1 MEVLNQWQLT
11 RSNLER
17 AASDFLDACTSLKAL
32 ALPSLASRY
41 DHDTLET
48 ALSQVQSH
56 INSVTIV
63 EGQLKES
70 RATLH
75 LLLNTSPKRV
85 PINRLPAE
93 ILSSIFATVTEP
105 PECRGKRHPL
115 ARDYLTDIR
124 LVCVQWNRVVTSA
137 PLFWSHI
144 DVDLDSRSKISDI
157 PPALDPTRQQLER
170 SRGALV
176 HLHVSGTSER
186 SKNGIPGLVSIIRP
200 HITCLNSLIISGTHT
215 SPLVRDLFELYS
227 GVGRLGTL
235 RSLVFDDIYEPR
247 EEYSI
252 PWSIPSLS
260 GLTEL
265 NLELLRKYASPPFNE
280 LVALLSNCP
289 TLHTLRLR
297 FLAVRASPEQDYPV
311 IRLPCLRLLDFG
323 TQQKQENILRLLPL
337 LDPGVNELDVRL
349 SLLNINS
356 SLISSHLQPFLERS
370 NVTVLSFHE
379 SLPESSTHTK
389 SLLSSTPHLRALL
402 LHYSASESLGTI
414 GELLSSTEPHSAKPL
429 PNLQCLC
436 LIARGIGSEEMNGI
450 GRIVAERHLRSLVF
464 WGCSICISEA
474 NHSDGGEDVDED
486 SEVEETDGWSQDLEI
501 VRGRFS
507 GQVERIVVGPLPE
520 TRIRNGIDL
529 SIQELVNE

>member
-1 MEVLNQWQLT
+1 MEVLNQWQLART
-11 RSNLER
+11 NLER

-32 ALPSLASRY
+32 VLPSLASRY
-41 DHDTLET
+41 SHGTLET
-48 ALSQVQSH
+48 TLSQVQSH

-63 EGQLKES
+63 EDQLKES
-70 RATLH
+70 RTTLH

-93 ILSSIFATVTEP
+93 ILSSIFATVSEP

-124 LVCVQWNRVVTSA
+124 LVCVQWNRVVTNA

-144 DVDLDSRSKISDI
+144 DVDLDSHSKISDI
-157 PPALDPTRQQLER
+157 PPVLDPSRQQLER
-170 SRGALV
+170 SRGV
-176 HLHVSGTSER
+176 PVDLHIWGASER

-200 HITCLNSLIISGTHT
+200 HIACLNSLIISGTHT
-215 SPLVRDLFELYS
+215 SPLVRNLFDLYS
-227 GVGRLGTL
+227 GVGRLGIL

-252 PWSIPSLS
+252 PWSISSLS
-260 GLTEL
+260 GLTQL
-265 NLELLRKYASPPFNE
+265 NLERLRKYASPPFNE
-280 LVALLSNCP
+280 LVSLLSNCP
-289 TLHTLRLR
+289 TLHTLRFRYLV
-297 FLAVRASPEQDYPV
+297 VRASPEQDYPV

-323 TQQKQENILRLLPL
+323 TQQKQEDILQLLPL

-349 SLLNINS
+349 SLLNIDS
-356 SLISSHLQPFLERS
+356 SLISTHIKPFLERS
-370 NVTVLSFHE
+370 NVTVLSFDE
-379 SLPESSTHTK
+379 SLPGSSIHTI
-389 SLLSSTPHLRALL
+389 LSSTPHLRVLL
-402 LHYSASESLGTI
+402 LHHSASDNLHII
-414 GELLSSTEPHSAKPL
+414 GELLSSTSGGSARLL

-436 LIARGIGSEEMNGI
+436 LVRCGITSTEEMNGI
-450 GRIVAERHLRSLVF
+450 GQIVVEWHLRSLVF
-464 WGCSICISEA
+464 WGSSICISEA
-474 NHSDGGEDVDED
+474 NDDNEDED
-486 SEVEETDGWSQDLEI
+486 EDEEGTDGWSQDREI

-529 SIQELVNE
+529 SIQELINE